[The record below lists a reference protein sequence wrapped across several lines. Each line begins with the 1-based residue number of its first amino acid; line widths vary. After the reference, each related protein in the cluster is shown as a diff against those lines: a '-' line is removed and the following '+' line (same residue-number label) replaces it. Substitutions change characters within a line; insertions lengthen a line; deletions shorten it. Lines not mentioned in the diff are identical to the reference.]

1 MMATK
6 LEKAKAQLVLDHP
19 FFASILLRKE
29 LRMSKAIP
37 TLGIDAQGNIYVNP
51 DFIETLD
58 VPQIVWGFCHEI
70 GHWIGQHFP
79 RRKHRDHKRWNYAGD
94 AWINDWLKDCNVGTP
109 IPNTVN
115 MPGSYAKTVDEI
127 YDNLPEQDGKGKG
140 PGNGPGYDNG
150 LGDEFVGEDELTDAE
165 INAIEAEVKVTIAQ
179 AAQAAKMQGKLSAAI
194 ARVVDEII
202 NVKTPWYEILERFM
216 IGFTKNEQS
225 WKRPNRRF
233 LPLDI
238 YLPSIQSTPSMG
250 EVVVEIDTSG
260 SIGQRELNEFSA
272 QLNRLVD
279 LCRPEKVHVVY
290 CDSEINHVDEYTM
303 DDLPIKMEPHGGG
316 GTDMTQVFKW
326 IENEGIDPDCVVVLT
341 DGYTPYPEEEKYPTV
356 WAMTTDQVAPASAGT
371 TIKLECEEETTA

>member
-1 MMATK
+1 
-6 LEKAKAQLVLDHP
+6 LDHP

-29 LRMSKAIP
+29 LRMSKIV
-37 TLGIDAQGNIYVNP
+37 TSFGIDAQGHIYVNP
-51 DFIETLD
+51 DYIETID

-94 AWINDWLKDCNVGTP
+94 AWINDWLKECNVGTP

-127 YDNLPEQDGKGKG
+127 YDGLPEQQGGGKGKG
-140 PGNGPGYDNG
+140 NDPGYDNG
-150 LGDEFVGEDELTDAE
+150 LGDEFVGESELTDAE
-165 INAIEAEVKVTIAQ
+165 INASEAEVKVTIAQ

-194 ARVVDEII
+194 ARIVDEII

-233 LPLDI
+233 MPLGV
-238 YLPSIQSTPSMG
+238 YMPSIQSTPSMG
-250 EVVVEIDTSG
+250 EIVIEIDVSG
-260 SIGQRELNEFSA
+260 SVSQKELNEFGA
-272 QLNRLVD
+272 QANRIIE

-290 CDSEINHVDEYTM
+290 THSHICKTDTFESDEWPIEFKCDES
-303 DDLPIKMEPHGGG
+303 G
-316 GTDMTQVFKW
+316 GTDMTAVFKW
-326 IENEGIDPDCVVVLT
+326 IEDEGIDPDCVVVLT
-341 DGYTPYPEEEKYPTV
+341 DGYTPFPSDEKWPTV
-356 WAMTTDQVAPASAGT
+356 WAMTTDVVAPAEAGT
-371 TIKLECEEETTA
+371 TIRLECEEATA